1 MLFRLCCEN
10 KSLMERRRIVSIGAL
25 PQWVIDGFL
34 SEFEVCSVGDSSREA
49 VLSALDNRVVAIVSR
64 GPVMI
69 DRELLEAAP
78 QLQAIARTGVGFD
91 TVDLE
96 AASALKIPVL
106 YTPGAM
112 SRAVAEHAAALM
124 LAAAK
129 DLFTWHRRVLEG
141 GWQARYQR
149 HNLQLQGATLG
160 IVGLGRIGTQ
170 VCELMRPFDMHI
182 LVNDPY
188 LDPADFP
195 SDELRFVGLEELLQ
209 LSDIVT
215 LHVPLNQETRA
226 LINSE
231 NISKFKPGAI
241 LVNTARGAI
250 VEHYDILYQALEKG
264 FLGIVAMDTLIVE
277 PPDLA
282 HPIFHH
288 PRVVFSAH
296 VAARTEH
303 AQRQILCTTGEN
315 LRAVLHGRPARKDLV
330 ANPQVLAE

>member
-1 MLFRLCCEN
+1 
-10 KSLMERRRIVSIGAL
+10 MERCRVVSIGAL
-25 PQWVIDGFL
+25 PQWVIDDFL
-34 SEFEVCSVGDSSREA
+34 SEFEVCTVEESSREA
-49 VLSALDNRVVAIVSR
+49 VLSALDNRVVAIISR

-78 QLQAIARTGVGFD
+78 QLQAIARTGVGVD

-96 AASALKIPVL
+96 AASSLKIPVL

-112 SRAVAEHAAALM
+112 SRAVAEHTAALI
-124 LAAAK
+124 LAASK

-141 GWQARYQR
+141 TWQARFQL

-160 IVGLGRIGTQ
+160 IVGLGRIGSQ

-188 LDPADFP
+188 LNPANFSP
-195 SDELRFVGLEELLQ
+195 DELRFVGLEELLQ
-209 LSDIVT
+209 FSDIVT
-215 LHVPLNQETRA
+215 LHVPLTRETRA

-231 NISKFKPGAI
+231 NVSKFKPGAI
-241 LVNTARGAI
+241 LVNAARGAI
-250 VEHYDILYQALEKG
+250 FENYDILCRALEKG
-264 FLGIVAMDTLIVE
+264 YLGLVAIDTLIVE

-288 PRVVFSAH
+288 PRVIFSAH
-296 VAARTEH
+296 VAARTEN
-303 AQRQILCTTGEN
+303 AQKRILRTTGED
-315 LRAVLHGRPARKDLV
+315 LQAVLHGRPAHTDHV
-330 ANPQVLAE
+330 ANPQVLVE